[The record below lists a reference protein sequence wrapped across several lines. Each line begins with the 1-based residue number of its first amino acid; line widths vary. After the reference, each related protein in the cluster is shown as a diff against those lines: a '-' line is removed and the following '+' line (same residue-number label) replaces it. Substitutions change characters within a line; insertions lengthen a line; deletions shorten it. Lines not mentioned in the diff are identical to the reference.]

1 MFIEKIIK
9 FISVIIIFILLA
21 YAALLS
27 LDFFVW
33 NDVYEEVHLE
43 EKTITVIN
51 SKSGEEMQ
59 IAYER
64 QGLKGEPYVA
74 LLLGV
79 DSKDMSQGRSDTI
92 LLAVVEPKNN
102 KISLLSVP
110 RDSYIQNVGT
120 GKQDKINH
128 SYNKGPA
135 NTIATLETYFNIPI
149 DYYASINF
157 DGFEEAI
164 DELGGVTI
172 DVEKDLRFYDRI
184 TNTNFSLEKGEQKL
198 SGIEALNY
206 ARYRSDG
213 EGDFGRNRR
222 QQQVISALLT
232 QGREFQNVNKI
243 SGLIGI
249 LQNNFRTNAKAVDMG
264 VLLKQLNFGSGLE
277 ISSIPLNAKPG
288 RAGKMSIVVIDENER
303 QRVMTELHEKLGFIE
318 SQAE

>member
-9 FISVIIIFILLA
+9 FISVIIIFLLLA

-33 NDVYEEVHLE
+33 SDVYEEVYLE

-51 SKSGEEMQ
+51 SKSGEETQ
-59 IAYER
+59 ITYER

-79 DSKDMSQGRSDTI
+79 DSEDISQGRSDTI

-102 KISLLSVP
+102 KISLLSIP
-110 RDSYIQNVGT
+110 RDSYIPNAGT
-120 GKQDKINH
+120 GKQDKVNH
-128 SYNKGPA
+128 SYNQGPA
-135 NTIATLETYFNIPI
+135 NTISTLESYFNIPI

-164 DELGGVTI
+164 DEIGGLTI

-184 TNTNFSLEKGEQKL
+184 THTNFTLEKGEQKL

-206 ARYRSDG
+206 ARYRGDG

-222 QQQVISALLT
+222 QQQVISALIT
-232 QGREFQNVNKI
+232 QGTEFQNVNKI

-249 LQNNFRTNAKAVDMG
+249 LQDNFRTNVKSVDIG
-264 VLLKQLNFGSGLE
+264 VLLKQLNFGSGLY
-277 ISSIPLNAKPG
+277 ITSIPLEAKPG

-303 QRVMTELHEKLGFIE
+303 QRVINELHEKLGFIE
-318 SQAE
+318 SQNE